1 MMISLDEKI
10 EPPIS
15 IVTYIQKQFT
25 DMKRNISLIQT
36 DQDRTGKVGSRVTRV
51 DLISRYDDALNNF
64 EMFSR
69 WGNKESNESGFR
81 FFLSTRPK
89 LLILDPDLRVFQKWY
104 IIMHINLWLVLFY
117 SGSCQERQSIR
128 RPEVRLEASYRRK
141 KIVLSTIVNV
151 QRYRSIILQLKM
163 KMMILVVEHKSI
175 IRQRVYWKGI

>member
-1 MMISLDEKI
+1 MYKRKDFNNNEEIEGIGGPIAEFLQSMFLNMMISLDEKI

-69 WGNKESNESGFR
+69 
-81 FFLSTRPK
+81 
-89 LLILDPDLRVFQKWY
+89 
-104 IIMHINLWLVLFY
+104 
-117 SGSCQERQSIR
+117 
-128 RPEVRLEASYRRK
+128 
-141 KIVLSTIVNV
+141 
-151 QRYRSIILQLKM
+151 
-163 KMMILVVEHKSI
+163 
-175 IRQRVYWKGI
+175 